1 MNKIF
6 CIASLTHAAEGR
18 GRALYATYASFYK
31 NTDWRGELV
40 VHLYVNGQSE
50 ELSKAIDKLDVEFS
64 DNSKEKFF
72 TFNVYESDVNLGCSS
87 GVNVINDITKEYEY
101 VLFLEGD
108 WMCQNIDKNWLR
120 DSLDLLINHQ
130 DIDMI
135 YLRMFENSYKI
146 RHHGAQWAMKGQS
159 LQQLNT
165 WIFRTILEP
174 VYTNN
179 PMLRRNKRFFDTGI
193 LPLPEVA
200 NETHDSVDWGKPEL
214 DIEHAPEGVLNAVY
228 YRYGIFMHYDWS
240 HMFTEDGEFINPAPL
255 QCPWFL
261 KCKFGFIEDKEPVFC
276 VGCNQSQYEDI
287 ETVDEYYVHYCDTM
301 DTKKRLAQESHKE

>member
-1 MNKIF
+1 
-6 CIASLTHAAEGR
+6 
-18 GRALYATYASFYK
+18 
-31 NTDWRGELV
+31 
-40 VHLYVNGQSE
+40 
-50 ELSKAIDKLDVEFS
+50 
-64 DNSKEKFF
+64 
-72 TFNVYESDVNLGCSS
+72 
-87 GVNVINDITKEYEY
+87 
-101 VLFLEGD
+101 
-108 WMCQNIDKNWLR
+108 
-120 DSLDLLINHQ
+120 
-130 DIDMI
+130 
-135 YLRMFENSYKI
+135 
-146 RHHGAQWAMKGQS
+146 MKGQS

-165 WIFRTILEP
+165 ELFRNILEP

-228 YRYGIFMHYDWS
+228 YRYGIFIHYDWD

-255 QCPWFL
+255 HCPWFL

-287 ETVDEYYVHYCDTM
+287 EIVGFKSQFTM
-301 DTKKRLAQESHKE
+301 MYGDNSSSYFVEVEKGIGINKESKITSSDLDLSVREIRRIDSMLDG